1 MGKAK
6 ILLLSAVAALLILGL
21 VVYVAR
27 ALPSNPGPVSW
38 IEWLVIFICL
48 GVFVFSPSF
57 RLDFTLAA

>member
-48 GVFVFSPSF
+48 VTAQPTPPHVSG
-57 RLDFTLAA
+57 